1 MRILLTNDDGIHAA
15 GIGALRRAL
24 QNAHDVLVV
33 APEKEQSAMS
43 HAITMHKPLHA
54 RNIDYDRA
62 TGWSVNGTP
71 ADCAKL
77 ALEALLE
84 EPPDLLLSGI
94 NHGANLG
101 RDVFY
106 SGTVSAAMEGMFLGV
121 PSVALS
127 YNGNDAAGLKW
138 AAEFVAWWIESEHFV
153 RPPHG
158 ILYNVNFP
166 NLATGVPSTMV
177 RVPLGKREYNN
188 DFHRR
193 MDPRGKEY
201 YWLAG
206 KPFDDIR
213 DPHTDVGALSGG
225 LITLTALDMD
235 VVAAGYSEM
244 DRIDVPPSF
253 A

>member
-1 MRILLTNDDGIHAA
+1 MRILLTNDDGIHAT
-15 GIGALRRAL
+15 GIGCLRRAL
-24 QNAHDVLVV
+24 ESEHEVFVV

-54 RNIDYDRA
+54 RDMDYERA
-62 TGWSVNGTP
+62 RGWSVNGTP

-121 PSVALS
+121 PSIALS
-127 YNGNDAAGLKW
+127 YNGKDATGLQW
-138 AAEFVAWWIESEHFV
+138 AADFVAWWIVSEHFTL
-153 RPPHG
+153 PPRG

-166 NLATGVPSTMV
+166 NLATGIPSTLM
-177 RVPLGKREYNN
+177 RVGLGRREYNN

-206 KPFDDIR
+206 KPFDDVR

-225 LITLTALDMD
+225 IITLTALDMD
-235 VVAAGYSEM
+235 VVAANFSAM
-244 DRIDVPPSF
+244 DRIDLPSTF